1 MMHLKGMS
9 GKEVNSFDDCP
20 VEYDDEILKVD
31 KDKVAA
37 DLELYKAAVSNFDNI
52 IWSKS

>member
-1 MMHLKGMS
+1 MFVKNMP
-9 GKEVNSFDDCP
+9 P
-20 VEYDDEILKVD
+20 VEQWLPVAYENERLKAD
-31 KDKVAA
+31 IDA